1 MSDLSR
7 LLDDL
12 YAMSGTESDTSTV
25 ATEEPTRAPA
35 WSSEEALDEV
45 FSSWVPGPGDD
56 ASSAQRSIVADLH
69 IEPPVEPPVVDD
81 WLHETEPVAVVAAP
95 RWSPSDDDILPARRV
110 GRRRQGL
117 VVPASRRRATTS
129 RHNDARRR

>member
-12 YAMSGTESDTSTV
+12 YAMSGTEADTSAV

-45 FSSWVPGPGDD
+45 FSSWVPGPSED
-56 ASSAQRSIVADLH
+56 APSAQRSIVAAVDV
-69 IEPPVEPPVVDD
+69 EAPVEAPAVDA
-81 WLHETEPVAVVAAP
+81 WLQETEPVAVAAGLP
-95 RWSPSDDDILPARRV
+95 RWSPSDDDILPARR
-110 GRRRQGL
+110 
-117 VVPASRRRATTS
+117 PSRRR
-129 RHNDARRR
+129 